1 MAGASRLPNLPQLPG
16 LCLFSGVP
24 FSFFNKPSV
33 SLFMCIWFNSGGSP
47 LNSIS
52 LDCRIGWSLLLQ
64 DWLLSFS
71 YGATE
76 CASSCLIFLLV
87 TPSALPSKRNVA
99 PACVSTA
106 LLSKRDFFPP
116 ASPWM
121 SMCHRKLD
129 RQQLQERASES
140 GLPCVSLFGW
150 AHGSLKT
157 WHKAID

>member
-1 MAGASRLPNLPQLPG
+1 MLVAGASRLPNLPQLPG

-33 SLFMCIWFNSGGSP
+33 SLFMWIWFNSGGSP
-47 LNSIS
+47 LTLYLWLWDRVVAFFLIWGHRIRQFMPYFSACDSFCIAFQEMWRLLVFPQLCCRNSI
-52 LDCRIGWSLLLQ
+52 
-64 DWLLSFS
+64 
-71 YGATE
+71 
-76 CASSCLIFLLV
+76 
-87 TPSALPSKRNVA
+87 
-99 PACVSTA
+99 
-106 LLSKRDFFPP
+106 FPP

-121 SMCHRKLD
+121 SVSHRKLD

-150 AHGSLKT
+150 AQGNLKT